1 MTTIFKKLR
10 KECSKR
16 MIRKVMELAQ
26 ATTVAGGEKEIT
38 PGMAALARRAGA
50 EGIVLLRNQGVLP
63 LGPERRVSV
72 FGRCQL
78 DTIYV
83 GYGSGGDVK
92 PPYQVSYMDALLEAE
107 AQGKLRLN
115 HGLLDMY
122 RAWISLPQN
131 AAEDGVWGRWPTH
144 YPEMPVPDR
153 LAAEAAAGSE
163 TAVVI
168 LGRAAGEDRESRL
181 LPGSYY
187 LTGEEK
193 AMLDAVTG
201 AFEQVVVVL
210 DCGNVMDMGWIEDYG
225 SGIQGIVYAWQ
236 GGMEAGHALAD
247 VLLGSVNPCGKLT
260 DTISRRYGDQP
271 SANDFG
277 GQDVV
282 SYAEDIFV
290 GYRYFETFAPEK
302 VLFPFGFGLS
312 YTTFSVQVR
321 EFVHSHAR
329 RSVSVRVRVANT
341 GGRAGREVV
350 QLYVQ
355 APQGLLGKASRV
367 LTAFAKTRVLE
378 PGAQEELTLTCA
390 YYDFAS
396 FDDTGAAGHKHAY
409 VLERGCYGFH
419 VGTSVRQTQPAGE
432 IRLEK
437 NLLLSQLRGV
447 CGVRQ
452 PFERM
457 HAAWEEGRLLCRM
470 EWTPRRDYCLKKRVL
485 RGLPAA
491 VPCTGDRGIRF
502 QEVVRGER
510 TLDEFIAQ
518 LNDREL
524 EALTRGY
531 GVMNAPQGA
540 PGNAGV
546 IGGVIPALAE
556 KGVPAVTMTDGPCGL
571 RLNRYAS
578 QLPCGTALAST
589 WDDALVEALYELVG
603 GEMERYGSD
612 VLLGPGMNIHRNPLC
627 GRNFEYFSEDPLL
640 TGRMGAAFIRGIRKH
655 PGKSACPKH
664 LACNNQETARSRSDS
679 RVSERALREIYLKGF
694 EIAVREGRPDFIMTS
709 YNKINGVWSH
719 YHYDLAATVLRQ
731 EWGFEGLV
739 ITDWWMRRS
748 RSPEFPKLRD
758 NAYRVRAQVDVLMPG
773 NMDHISRGY
782 HSDGTLLQTLGKPG
796 GITRGEL
803 QGCARRT
810 LAVIA
815 RLKARQGSE

>member
-1 MTTIFKKLR
+1 M
-10 KECSKR
+10 
-16 MIRKVMELAQ
+16 
-26 ATTVAGGEKEIT
+26 
-38 PGMAALARRAGA
+38 
-50 EGIVLLRNQGVLP
+50 
-63 LGPERRVSV
+63 
-72 FGRCQL
+72 
-78 DTIYV
+78 
-83 GYGSGGDVK
+83 
-92 PPYQVSYMDALLEAE
+92 
-107 AQGKLRLN
+107 
-115 HGLLDMY
+115 
-122 RAWISLPQN
+122 
-131 AAEDGVWGRWPTH
+131 
-144 YPEMPVPDR
+144 
-153 LAAEAAAGSE
+153 
-163 TAVVI
+163 
-168 LGRAAGEDRESRL
+168 
-181 LPGSYY
+181 
-187 LTGEEK
+187 
-193 AMLDAVTG
+193 
-201 AFEQVVVVL
+201 
-210 DCGNVMDMGWIEDYG
+210 
-225 SGIQGIVYAWQ
+225 
-236 GGMEAGHALAD
+236 
-247 VLLGSVNPCGKLT
+247 
-260 DTISRRYGDQP
+260 
-271 SANDFG
+271 
-277 GQDVV
+277 
-282 SYAEDIFV
+282 
-290 GYRYFETFAPEK
+290 
-302 VLFPFGFGLS
+302 
-312 YTTFSVQVR
+312 
-321 EFVHSHAR
+321 
-329 RSVSVRVRVANT
+329 
-341 GGRAGREVV
+341 
-350 QLYVQ
+350 
-355 APQGLLGKASRV
+355 
-367 LTAFAKTRVLE
+367 TAFAKTRVLE